1 MTPWNFPAAM
11 VTRKAAPALAAG
23 CTVVLKPAEQSPLT
37 ALRLEE
43 LWREAG
49 GPADVFQ
56 VLTTA
61 EPAAVSA
68 VFFDDPAI
76 RKLTFTGSTEV
87 GHPAGRAG
95 GAGR

>member
-1 MTPWNFPAAM
+1 M
-11 VTRKAAPALAAG
+11 
-23 CTVVLKPAEQSPLT
+23 VLKPAEQSPLT
-37 ALRLEE
+37 ALRLGE

-61 EPAAVSA
+61 DPAAVSS

-87 GHPAGRAG
+87 GVMLAAQAARP
-95 GAGR
+95 